1 MDPIK
6 WDTVCTCVLIKL
18 VPRTVGEVLLGLTKT
33 MVHVACFVLLKPVFA
48 DISNRCLEIAYAVGL
63 VRAVPFE
70 GA

>member
-1 MDPIK
+1 
-6 WDTVCTCVLIKL
+6 
-18 VPRTVGEVLLGLTKT
+18 

-70 GA
+70 GAWKALCPLCQLELHSCEIFEHSNAT